1 MQRFA
6 SPALASALA
15 AATAV
20 VGVLAVGTLAGCT
33 TTTTTRTGDV
43 VSTAKDATPATAR
56 DRARARSE
64 LAGGYFRTGQL
75 AVALEEARRA
85 VQIDPTF
92 PDAYGLLGLIYM
104 ELDDRSAA
112 EQNFQR
118 ALQLDG
124 ANPSLNNNYGW
135 FLCQT
140 GRERESVQYFQRAL
154 RDPLYGTPARANWN
168 AGHCLMRVKDYAA
181 AEPFLR
187 RSFELDAS
195 SVTTKFELA
204 RLYLAT
210 GETDR
215 ASFYYGLLAKTTE
228 ASSATLWLGLK
239 IARAQGDLRNETRL
253 ASELRTRF
261 PRSQEAGWLARGAF
275 DES

>member
-1 MQRFA
+1 MQR
-6 SPALASALA
+6 SVRPGIA

-20 VGVLAVGTLAGCT
+20 ACVLALAALAGCT
-33 TTTTTRTGDV
+33 TTTTTRTGEV
-43 VSTAKDATPATAR
+43 ISGMPKEAATPATVR
-56 DRARARSE
+56 ERARARSE
-64 LAGGYFRTGQL
+64 LAGGYFRTGQF

-92 PDAYGLLGLIYM
+92 PDSYGLLGLIYM
-104 ELDDRSAA
+104 EIDDRPAA

-140 GRERESVQYFQRAL
+140 GRERDALPYFQRAL

-187 RSFELDAS
+187 RSLELDAA
-195 SVTTKFELA
+195 SVTTKFELS

-210 GETDR
+210 GQIDR

-239 IARAQGDLRNETRL
+239 IARAQGDLRNESRL

-275 DES
+275 EES

>member
-1 MQRFA
+1 MQRG
-6 SPALASALA
+6 LMQQGLA
-15 AATAV
+15 AAIAM
-20 VGVLAVGTLAGCT
+20 GAALLLGQLAACT

-43 VSTAKDATPATAR
+43 ISSTQKDAPGPATAR
-56 DRARARSE
+56 TRANARTD
-64 LAGGYFRTGQL
+64 LAAGYFRTGQM

-85 VQIDPTF
+85 VQIDPSF

-104 ELDDRSAA
+104 ELDDRPAA

-124 ANPSLNNNYGW
+124 ANPELNNNYGW
-135 FLCQT
+135 FLCQV
-140 GRERESVQYFQRAL
+140 GRERDSIPYFQRAL
-154 RDPLYGTPARANWN
+154 RDPLYQTPARANWN
-168 AGHCLMRVKDYAA
+168 AGHCLLRIKDYAE
-181 AEPFLR
+181 AETFLR
-187 RSFELDAS
+187 RSFELDAAS
-195 SVTTKFELA
+195 AATKFELS

-210 GETDR
+210 GQIDR
-215 ASFYYGLLAKTTE
+215 AAFYYGLLAKTTD

-261 PRSQEAGWLARGAF
+261 PASKEAGWLARSAF
-275 DES
+275 EES

>member
-1 MQRFA
+1 MQRGLKA
-6 SPALASALA
+6 VIVVGGALLLGALA
-15 AATAV
+15 A
-20 VGVLAVGTLAGCT
+20 CT
-33 TTTTTRTGDV
+33 TTTTTRTGEV
-43 VSTAKDATPATAR
+43 ISGVQKDAATPATAR
-56 DRARARSE
+56 SRAHARSE
-64 LAGGYFRTGQL
+64 LAAGYYRTGQM

-85 VQIDPTF
+85 VQIDPLF
-92 PDAYGLLGLIYM
+92 PDTYGLMGLIYM
-104 ELDDRSAA
+104 ELDDKPAA

-118 ALQLDG
+118 ALQLDN

-135 FLCQT
+135 FLCQA
-140 GRERESVQYFQRAL
+140 GREREAIQYFQRAL
-154 RDPLYGTPARANWN
+154 RDPLYATPARANWN

-187 RSFELDAS
+187 RSFELDAA
-195 SVTTKFELA
+195 SVTTKFELS

-210 GETDR
+210 GQTDR
-215 ASFYYGLLAKTTE
+215 ASFYYGLLAKSTE

-239 IARAQGDLRNETRL
+239 IARAQGDLRNESRL

-261 PRSQEAGWLARGAF
+261 PGSQEAGWLARGAF